1 MLVKPSRRDPVSASS
16 PRSNSASSSPHAA
29 RRALRLAAVLSS
41 AGWLAACAPLPATSQ
56 AGAQP
61 DNPPA
66 CDAAGTHPAWQAEL
80 MFGRDIAGR
89 GPLTD
94 AERSA
99 FVAEIVTPRFPDGLT
114 QWDTQGQWRDR
125 ETGAIVR
132 EASFVIRLVAPPTPT
147 TRQAL
152 EDVRDAYKQRFQQQS
167 VGLLVTDI
175 CAAF

>member
-16 PRSNSASSSPHAA
+16 PRSTSASPSLPAA
-29 RRALRLAAVLSS
+29 RRSLRLAIVLSS

-56 AGAQP
+56 AGAAP

-89 GPLTD
+89 GPVTD

-114 QWDTQGQWRDR
+114 QWDTQGHWRDR

-132 EASFVIRLVAPPTPT
+132 EASFVIRLVAPPTST

-152 EDVRDAYKQRFQQQS
+152 DDVRDAYKQRFRQQS

>member
-16 PRSNSASSSPHAA
+16 PRSTSASPSLPAA
-29 RRALRLAAVLSS
+29 RRSLRLAIVLSS

-56 AGAQP
+56 AGAAP

-89 GPLTD
+89 GPVTD

-132 EASFVIRLVAPPTPT
+132 EASFVIRLVAPPTST

-152 EDVRDAYKQRFQQQS
+152 DDVRDAYKQRFRQQA